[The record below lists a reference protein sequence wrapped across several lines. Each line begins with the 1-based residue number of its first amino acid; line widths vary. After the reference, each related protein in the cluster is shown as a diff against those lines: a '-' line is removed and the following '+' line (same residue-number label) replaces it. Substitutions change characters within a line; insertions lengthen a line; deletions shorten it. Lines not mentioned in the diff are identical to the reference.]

1 MFKKSILDRW
11 VMSLMIYWDHPKLIG
26 DDDDDD
32 DDNDDVELLLRDHWQ
47 TIGV

>member
-1 MFKKSILDRW
+1 
-11 VMSLMIYWDHPKLIG
+11 MSLMIYWDHPKLTG

-32 DDNDDVELLLRDHWQ
+32 DDNDDVELLLRDDWQ